1 MGLKNQIFNSI
12 LFDYFT
18 NKTYF
23 CVPKAEMNAAVA
35 QCGSSSVGR
44 ASASQAEGHGFES
57 RLPLHLKIKQLQ
69 FKVAAFFVILNL
81 NYMPYSL

>member
-35 QCGSSSVGR
+35 QLVEHQLPKLRVTGSSPACR
-44 ASASQAEGHGFES
+44 SAPSENQAAT
-57 RLPLHLKIKQLQ
+57 I
-69 FKVAAFFVILNL
+69 
-81 NYMPYSL
+81 